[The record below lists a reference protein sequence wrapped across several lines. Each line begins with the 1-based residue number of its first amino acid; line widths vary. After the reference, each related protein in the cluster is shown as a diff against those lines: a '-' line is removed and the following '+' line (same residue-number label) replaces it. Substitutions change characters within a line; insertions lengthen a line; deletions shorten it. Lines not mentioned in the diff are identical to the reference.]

1 MTPAPVGRRETDDAH
16 TRRIERQRR
25 LDWVFARPAAF
36 GAVAA
41 AALAA
46 ASLGPQWVLLSCVV
60 LLQVALTR
68 GWLRL
73 LSVPSPL
80 GAGIVGMGAALVV
93 DTLLVFKGTKD
104 PLRDMGLVL
113 AFSLL
118 AGLVHQISR
127 ADRAGLTQSLSATL
141 ALAGLTV
148 SASAYLALPDVHD
161 SGALVLLGLAAAR
174 VVASGVDI
182 LARRRQGTV
191 TRRRWFGVA
200 GGVVAAG
207 VVGPVVLN
215 ATHLAVPSL
224 IVLVAVPA
232 AVLLVVGAMLE
243 YTASGERRRNA
254 VGAVL
259 VTLPLGVAAP
269 AAYLV
274 AQALLR

>member
-1 MTPAPVGRRETDDAH
+1 MSTEAAGRARDLRVQ
-16 TRRIERQRR
+16 RRLERQRR

-36 GAVAA
+36 GALASV
-41 AALAA
+41 ALAT
-46 ASLGPQWVLLSCVV
+46 ASLGPKWLLFGAVV

-80 GAGIVGMGAALVV
+80 GAGIVGMGAGLVV
-93 DTLLVFKGTKD
+93 DLLLVFHGTKD

-113 AFSLL
+113 AFSLI
-118 AGLVHQISR
+118 AGLIHQISR
-127 ADRAGLTQSLSATL
+127 ADRTGLTQSLSATL

-161 SGALVLLGLAAAR
+161 TGALVLLGLAAAR
-174 VVASGVDI
+174 VVARAVDA
-182 LARRRQGTV
+182 LVQRRIGTV
-191 TRRRWFGVA
+191 TRRRWFGV
-200 GGVVAAG
+200 GVGIIAAG
-207 VVGPVVLN
+207 AVGPLVLH
-215 ATHLAVPSL
+215 ATALAVPSRVVL
-224 IVLVAVPA
+224 IAAPA
-232 AVLLVVGAMLE
+232 AVLLVVGTLLE
-243 YTASGERRRNA
+243 LTASGERRRNA

-274 AQALLR
+274 ARALFA

>member
-1 MTPAPVGRRETDDAH
+1 VTSAPAGQADDARA
-16 TRRIERQRR
+16 RRRADRQQR

-36 GAVAA
+36 GAFVAVA
-41 AALAA
+41 FAT
-46 ASLGPQWVLLSCVV
+46 ASLGPQWLLLVAV
-60 LLQVALTR
+60 ILLQVGLTR

-80 GAGIVGMGAALVV
+80 GAGIVGMGAGLTV
-93 DTLLVFKGTKD
+93 DLLLVFHGTKD

-118 AGLVHQISR
+118 AGLVHQIAR
-127 ADRAGLTQSLSATL
+127 ADRTGLTQSLSATL
-141 ALAGLTV
+141 ALAGLAV

-174 VVASGVDI
+174 VVARAVDAI
-182 LARRRQGTV
+182 VQRRQGTV
-191 TRRRWFGVA
+191 TRRRWFGV
-200 GGVVAAG
+200 
-207 VVGPVVLN
+207 VVGIAASAAVGPLVLH
-215 ATHLAVPSL
+215 ATAIAAPSRAVL
-224 IVLVAVPA
+224 IAAPA
-232 AVLLVVGAMLE
+232 AVLLIVGTMLE
-243 YTASGERRRNA
+243 RTASGERRRNA

-274 AQALLR
+274 ARALLS